1 MAKYGLVID
10 ITRCDG
16 CGSCLLAV
24 KDEYVGNNYPGY
36 CAPQPWNGQNWLDL
50 IEVEQGHGT
59 KLKMDYIPV
68 LYPHNRNLNPAD
80 IPGAP
85 EGSVV
90 VREDGLTIIDPE
102 KAKGCKAIY
111 EYFEKVAPGTVYWN
125 EELQLPQMYILD
137 AHRLDE
143 GEKLPRCVE
152 SCPTQALHWGDL
164 EDPDSDVSKFIAE
177 HPGELEDYFPAEG
190 ADYVVRYYKLPKP
203 FIAGEVMLCDSKDC
217 LKDAKV
223 TLTCQKCGKVVETS
237 TDFFGDFEFKYL
249 KKDMTYVVK
258 AEYPGYKAAEVTVKL
273 DEAKNLGVIT
283 LEKA

>member
-36 CAPQPWNGQNWLDL
+36 SAPQPVNGQNWLDL
-50 IEVEQGHGT
+50 VEVEQGHGT
-59 KLKMDYIPV
+59 KVKLDYIPV
-68 LYPHNRNLNPAD
+68 LYQHNRNLKLPA
-80 IPGAP
+80 GVP
-85 EGSVV
+85 EGAMY

-111 EYFEKVAPGTVYWN
+111 EAMKDKGVYWN
-125 EELQLPQMYILD
+125 EELQLPQIYTLD

-152 SCPTQALHWGDL
+152 SCPTQAMHWGDL
-164 EDPDSDVSKFIAE
+164 DDPESDVSKFIAE
-177 HPGELEDYFPAEG
+177 HPGEIEDYMPEEG

-203 FIAGEVMLCDSKDC
+203 FIAGEVMVCDSKDC
-217 LKDAKV
+217 VKGAKV
-223 TLTCQKCGKVVETS
+223 TLTCKECGKTFETE

-249 KKDMTYVVK
+249 VKGNTYTVK
-258 AEYPGYKAAEVTVKL
+258 AQVPGYQAAEVTVTL